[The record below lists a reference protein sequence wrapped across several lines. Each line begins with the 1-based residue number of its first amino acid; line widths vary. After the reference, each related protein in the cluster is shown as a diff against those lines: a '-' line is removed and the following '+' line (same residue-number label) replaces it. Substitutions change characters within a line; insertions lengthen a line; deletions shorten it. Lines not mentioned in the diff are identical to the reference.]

1 MEIIEK
7 IEKAQEQTWWL
18 PESAIIYEGEDHC
31 YYKHDGKYFIVRF
44 NPKDEDIEP
53 LLSQIMNMVGS
64 DPVRFIYMPHRHS
77 EAIIDAFRRTGFV
90 KNNCYEA
97 RAIHV
102 GDYNK
107 KPPNQIRA
115 VMVQTFEEMRQVY
128 EVRRLIFGGK
138 TPEPAENIR
147 RFLHDATSPESR
159 VRQFLAIDQESG
171 DAVSQAG
178 MSLFHKLSF
187 SFLFAGGTLKK
198 ARGRGS
204 YTALVAARIA
214 YARSVGIE
222 HVGLF
227 ARKET
232 SAPIVAKQGFT
243 LYGEMQDWNMN
254 WD

>member
-1 MEIIEK
+1 MKIIEK
-7 IEKAQEQTWWL
+7 LEKAQEQTWWL

-31 YYKHDGKYFIVRF
+31 YYKHGGKYFVVRF
-44 NPKDEDIEP
+44 TPKNDDIES
-53 LLSQIMNMVGS
+53 LLSQIMNVVGS

-77 EAIIDAFRRTGFV
+77 EAVIDAFRQAGFV
-90 KNNCYEA
+90 KNNHYEA

-107 KPPNQIRA
+107 KPPNQIRT
-115 VMVQTFEEMRQVY
+115 VMVQTFEEMKQVY
-128 EVRRLIFGGK
+128 EVRRHVFGGK

-147 RFLHDATSPESR
+147 RFLHDATAPASR

-187 SFLFAGGTLKK
+187 SFLFAGGTRKK
-198 ARGRGS
+198 ARGKGS
-204 YTALVAARIA
+204 YTALVAARVA

-232 SAPIVAKQGFT
+232 SAPIVAKQGFA